1 MAACAGIRADGSRC
15 RAQAITKSEWCFN
28 HHPNYEGARRKRA
41 SKGGKRG
48 GRGRPVVE
56 LRAIEDKLED
66 LANNVL
72 GGSVEPGLAAVLVQ
86 IRNAQIRAISMG
98 LKAKEQEE
106 LEARISEL
114 EQQQEGGR
122 QWGT

>member
-56 LRAIEDKLED
+56 LRAIEDKLEE
-66 LANNVL
+66 LADNVL
-72 GGSVEPGLAAVLVQ
+72 GGSVEPGVAAVVVQ
-86 IRNAQIRAISMG
+86 IRNAQIRAISTT

-106 LEARISEL
+106 LEDRLAEL
-114 EQQQEGGR
+114 EGR
-122 QWGT
+122 WGT

>member
-1 MAACAGIRADGSRC
+1 MAACTGIRADGVRC

-56 LRAIEDKLED
+56 LRAIEDKLEE
-66 LANNVL
+66 LADNVL
-72 GGSVEPGLAAVLVQ
+72 GGSVEPGVAAVVVQ
-86 IRNAQIRAISMG
+86 IRNAQIRAISTT

-106 LEARISEL
+106 LEGRLAEL
-114 EQQQEGGR
+114 EGR
-122 QWGT
+122 WGT